1 MLSKVLIAN
10 RGEIAVRII
19 AACRELGVAT
29 VAIHSEADRECLH
42 VQLAD
47 QSVCIGPA
55 ASADSYLNVTAV
67 ISAAEITGA
76 DAIHPGYG
84 FLAENA
90 RFAQIASESGLVFIG
105 PSADS
110 IRLMGNKAA
119 ARAAAAEA
127 GCPVLQGSEGALSS
141 SEHAVQIAEEIGYP
155 VILKA
160 SSGGGGRGMRLAWNV
175 DELQHAYD
183 MAWNE
188 AEIAFGDPT
197 LYLEKY
203 VQNPRH
209 IEFQI
214 LADSFGRVVHLGERE
229 CSIQRRHQ
237 KILEEAPSAAI
248 DAELR
253 AEMGRAAVAVARAAK
268 YVNAGTIEF
277 LLADDGSFSFMEM
290 NTRIQVEHPVTELVT
305 DVDLVREQLLIASGE
320 AISIPKRRQ
329 VRPRGHA
336 IEFRINAEDPE
347 TLRPSPGRITH
358 LALPG
363 GPGVRVDTH
372 LYSGYTVPPHY
383 DSLIAKLVVYGS
395 DRSEAI
401 VRGRR
406 ALEMFRVE
414 GIKTSI
420 PLQMKILDDPDF
432 QAGDFSTSFMERYM
446 KGRS

>member
-1 MLSKVLIAN
+1 MFSKILIAN

-19 AACRELGVAT
+19 AACRELGIAT
-29 VAIHSEADRECLH
+29 VAVHSEADRECLH
-42 VQLAD
+42 VKLAD
-47 QSVCIGPA
+47 ESVCIGPA
-55 ASADSYLNVTAV
+55 ASTDSYLNVTAV
-67 ISAAEITGA
+67 ISAAEITRA
-76 DAIHPGYG
+76 EAIHPGYG

-90 RFAQIASESGLVFIG
+90 GFAEIAKECGLVFIG
-105 PSADS
+105 PSAEA

-119 ARAAAAEA
+119 ARSAVAEA
-127 GCPVLQGSEGALSS
+127 GCPVLPGSDGALDSV
-141 SEHAVQIAEEIGYP
+141 EHALTLAGEIGYP

-160 SSGGGGRGMRLAWNV
+160 SAGGGGRGMRLAWK
-175 DELQHAYD
+175 DSELKNAYA

-188 AEIAFGDPT
+188 AEKAFGDPT

-214 LADSFGRVVHLGERE
+214 LADAQGRVVHLGERE

-237 KILEEAPSAAI
+237 KILEEAPSAI
-248 DAELR
+248 LDDELR

-268 YVNAGTIEF
+268 YVNAGTVEF
-277 LLADDGSFSFMEM
+277 LLSADRTFTFMEM

-305 DVDLVREQLLIASGE
+305 GVDLLREQLRIAAGKP
-320 AISIPKRRQ
+320 ISFPKRRQ
-329 VRPRGHA
+329 IRPRGHA
-336 IEFRINAEDPE
+336 IEFRINAEDPD
-347 TLRPSPGRITH
+347 TLRPSPGLITH

-372 LYSGYTVPPHY
+372 IYSGYAVPPYY
-383 DSLIAKLVVYGS
+383 DSLIAKLLVHGK
-395 DRSEAI
+395 DRKEAI

-406 ALEMFRVE
+406 ALQMFRIE

-420 PLQMKILDDPDF
+420 PLHLRILDDPDF
-432 QAGDFSTSFMERYM
+432 QSGDFSTSFMERYLPA
-446 KGRS
+446 K

>member
-1 MLSKVLIAN
+1 MFSKILIAN

-19 AACRELGVAT
+19 AACRELGIAT
-29 VAIHSEADRECLH
+29 VAVHSEADRECLH
-42 VQLAD
+42 VKLAD
-47 QSVCIGPA
+47 ESVCIGPA
-55 ASADSYLNVTAV
+55 ASTDSYLNVTAV

-76 DAIHPGYG
+76 EAIHPGYG

-90 RFAQIASESGLVFIG
+90 GFAEIAKECGLVFIG
-105 PSADS
+105 PSAEA

-119 ARAAAAEA
+119 ARSAVAEA
-127 GCPVLQGSEGALSS
+127 GCPVLPGSAGALDSV
-141 SEHAVQIAEEIGYP
+141 EHALTLAGEIGYP

-160 SSGGGGRGMRLAWNV
+160 SAGGGGRGMRLAWNES
-175 DELQHAYD
+175 ELKNAYA

-188 AEIAFGDPT
+188 AEKAFGDPT

-214 LADSFGRVVHLGERE
+214 LADAQGRVVHLGERE

-237 KILEEAPSAAI
+237 KILEEAPSAI
-248 DAELR
+248 LDDELR

-268 YVNAGTIEF
+268 YVNAGTVEF
-277 LLADDGSFSFMEM
+277 LLSADRTFTFMEM

-305 DVDLVREQLLIASGE
+305 GVDLLREQLRIAAGKP
-320 AISIPKRRQ
+320 ISFPKRRQ
-329 VRPRGHA
+329 IRPRGHA
-336 IEFRINAEDPE
+336 IEFRINAEDPD
-347 TLRPSPGRITH
+347 TLRPSPGLITH

-372 LYSGYTVPPHY
+372 IYSGYAVPPYY
-383 DSLIAKLVVYGS
+383 DSLIAKLLVHGK
-395 DRSEAI
+395 DRKEAI

-406 ALEMFRVE
+406 ALQMFRIE

-420 PLQMKILDDPDF
+420 PLHLRILDDPDF
-432 QAGDFSTSFMERYM
+432 QSGDFSTSFMERYLPA
-446 KGRS
+446 K